1 MDIAHNEIGMD
12 YGSLMSA
19 RIRRILLVC
28 DSYDSYALEED
39 GRIEARIQRDYI
51 ELSLSNPPAISRVES
66 PEEALALVRG
76 GEKFDLVMTTYNVG
90 NSDVFSFAEQMKE
103 LQPATPV
110 VLLTNSTKEIHRRI
124 SENCTTAIDK
134 IFCWNNSTDLIIAII
149 KLLEDSM
156 NADHDILEVGVQ
168 AILLVEDSIRYYST
182 YLPALY
188 KLVLQQN
195 IASVSDALNENQQIM
210 RKRARPKILMA
221 TNYDDAVALYERYK
235 QNLLGVISDIGFVLH
250 KNDNPCSEKLDAGID
265 LCNLIRE
272 DNPEMP
278 FLMQSS
284 QASMRSVAE
293 ELGVGFIVKNSKTL
307 LLELSEYISRACAFG
322 DFVLTDPFT
331 HEEVARAH
339 DLYGLERLLHTVAD
353 EILYRVVST
362 TYLSKWLFARG
373 IFSLGNSFRALTMN
387 EFSDLAE
394 VRAFLTDSI
403 RDYRIKQG
411 LGVVARFSTETYND
425 AIWFSKLGNGSL
437 GGKARGLAFM
447 NHILQKYN
455 LYNKWE
461 GVRVLVPR
469 TLVITTE
476 YFDRF
481 IIENGLQY
489 VINSDVSD
497 AEILSEFVASILP
510 QELMDALRV
519 FIRHVR
525 KPLAIRSSSK
535 LEDSY
540 YQPFAG
546 IYSTYMIPHT
556 ENEDQE
562 LRLLSKA
569 IKSVYASVYFAS
581 SRAYITATAN
591 VISEEKM
598 AIVIEEVCG
607 SEDKGY
613 YFPTLSG
620 VARSLNYYPIGYER
634 AEDGIAKVA
643 FGLGKAV
650 VEGEQVLRFSPKY
663 PQNILQTSVPA
674 LAMRDTQQ
682 VMYAL
687 NLQPD
692 KFKTSLDDAVNLEKM
707 KIADCGSFRN
717 IKHVAST
724 WDMQNMRMSD
734 SALVEGIKVIT
745 FAHILKYNTF
755 PLAEILVELL
765 AIAEREM
772 KCCVEIEF
780 AANLDRGDKLN
791 IFNVLQIRPIAE
803 NASGVSVDWSKV
815 DASDTLIYSE
825 SALGTGAV
833 NDVCDV
839 IYLREENFDP
849 ASTEKIAEEITRL
862 NNKMREEGRG
872 YVLVGYGR
880 WGSSNPWLGVP
891 VKWSDISEAKVIVE
905 CGLDNFRIE
914 PSQGTHFFQNLTSFG
929 VGYITVNPYMN
940 DGSLDF
946 DKLNS
951 MPATYESEFVRCVR
965 FDDPLEICI
974 DGVGNKALVK

>member
-1 MDIAHNEIGMD
+1 MDIAHNEKGLD
-12 YGSLMSA
+12 YGSLMSC
-19 RIRRILLVC
+19 RIRHILLVC
-28 DSYDSYALEED
+28 NSYDSYALEED
-39 GRIEARIQRDYI
+39 GRIEARIQQEYS
-51 ELSLSNPPAISRVES
+51 ELNLSNPPAITRVES
-66 PEEALALVRG
+66 PTEAIALVESGKR
-76 GEKFDLVMTTYNVG
+76 FDLVMTMYNVG
-90 NSDVFSFAEQMKE
+90 TRDVFSFAEQMKS
-103 LQPATPV
+103 LQPSTPI

-124 SENCTTAIDK
+124 SENRTTAIDH
-134 IFCWNNSTDLIIAII
+134 IFCWSNSTDLIIAII

-156 NADHDILEVGVQ
+156 NAEHDILEVGVQ

-182 YLPALY
+182 YLPVLY

-195 IASVSDALNENQQIM
+195 IASVRDALNESQQIL

-221 TNYDDAVALYERYK
+221 TNYDDAVALYQKYK
-235 QNLLGVISDIGFVLH
+235 ANLLGVISDIGFVLH
-250 KNDNPCSEKLDAGID
+250 KNDDPNSEKLDAGVD

-293 ELGVGFIVKNSKTL
+293 ELGVGFVVKNSKTL
-307 LLELSEYISRACAFG
+307 LLELSEYIGRACAFG
-322 DFVLTDPFT
+322 DFVLTNPYT
-331 HEEVARAH
+331 HEEIARAH
-339 DLYGLERLLHTVAD
+339 DLYSLERLLHNVSD
-353 EILYRVVST
+353 DILYRTIST

-373 IFSLGNSFRALTMN
+373 IFSLGHCFRELTMGN
-387 EFSDLAE
+387 FANLND
-394 VRAFLTDSI
+394 VRRFLTDSI

-411 LGVVARFSTETYND
+411 LGVVARFSPDTYND

-447 NHILQKYN
+447 NHILQNYN

-489 VINSDVSD
+489 VINADVSD
-497 AEILSEFVASILP
+497 AEILSEFVASVLP
-510 QELMDALRV
+510 QDLTEALRV

-620 VARSLNYYPIGYER
+620 VARSLNYYPIGYEKP
-634 AEDGIAKVA
+634 EDGIAKVA

-650 VEGEQVLRFSPKY
+650 VDGEQVLRFSPKY
-663 PQNILQTSVPA
+663 PQNVLQTSEPA

-692 KFKTSLDDAVNLEKM
+692 KFKTSLDDAVNLEKI

-724 WDMQNMRMSD
+724 WDMQNMRLSD
-734 SALVEGIKVIT
+734 STLVDGIKVVT

-765 AIAEREM
+765 EIAEREM

-780 AANLDRGDKLN
+780 AANLDRGDRLN

-803 NASGVSVDWSKV
+803 GASSINVDWSKV
-815 DASDTLIYSE
+815 DTSNALIYSE

-833 NDVCDV
+833 NDVCEV
-839 IYLREENFDP
+839 VYLRQENFDP
-849 ASTEKIAEEITRL
+849 ASTEKIAEEITLL
-862 NNKMREEGRG
+862 NNQMREEGRG
-872 YVLVGYGR
+872 YVLVGFGR

-905 CGLDNFRIE
+905 CGLENFRIE

-929 VGYITVNPYMN
+929 VGYITVNPYIN
-940 DGSLDF
+940 EGTLDF
-946 DKLNS
+946 ARLDA
-951 MPATYESEFVRCVR
+951 MEATYESEFIRCVR
-965 FDDPLEICI
+965 FDKPLEICI
-974 DGVGNKALVK
+974 DGVANKAIVK

>member
-1 MDIAHNEIGMD
+1 MDIAYNENGMD
-12 YGSLMSA
+12 YGSLMSR
-19 RIRRILLVC
+19 RIRHILLVC
-28 DSYDSYALEED
+28 NSYDSYALEED
-39 GRIEARIQRDYI
+39 GRIDARIQQEYN
-51 ELSLSNPPAISRVES
+51 ELNLSNPPAVSRVET
-66 PEEALALVRG
+66 PMEALELVRS
-76 GEKFDLVMTTYNVG
+76 GEVFDLVMTMYNVG
-90 NSDVFSFAEQMKE
+90 TIDVFAFAEQMKA
-103 LQPATPV
+103 LQPTTPI

-124 SENCTTAIDK
+124 SENRTTAIDY
-134 IFCWNNSTDLIIAII
+134 IFCWSNSTDLIIAIV

-195 IASVSDALNENQQIM
+195 KLSIRDALNENQQIM
-210 RKRARPKILMA
+210 RKRARPKVLMA
-221 TNYDDAVALYERYK
+221 TNYDDAVAMYERYK
-235 QNLLGVISDIGFVLH
+235 QNILGVISDIGFVLH
-250 KNDNPCSEKLDAGID
+250 KSDDPCSEKLDAGVD
-265 LCNLIRE
+265 LCNLIRK

-284 QASMRSVAE
+284 QASMRAVAE
-293 ELGVGFIVKNSKTL
+293 QLGVGFIVKNSKTL
-307 LLELSEYISRACAFG
+307 LHELNEYIGRACAFG
-322 DFVLTDPFT
+322 DFVLTDPDT
-331 HEEVARAH
+331 HEEIARAN
-339 DLYGLERLLHTVAD
+339 DLYALERLLHNVSD
-353 EILYRVVST
+353 DILYRVVST

-387 EFSDLAE
+387 EFSDLAA
-394 VRAFLTDSI
+394 VRRFLTDSI

-411 LGVVARFSTETYND
+411 LGVVARFSPDTYND

-481 IIENGLQY
+481 IVENGLQY
-489 VINSDVSD
+489 VINADVSD
-497 AEILSEFVASILP
+497 EEILSEFVASILP

-607 SEDKGY
+607 SEDRGY

-620 VARSLNYYPIGYER
+620 VARSLNFYPIGYER

-650 VEGEQVLRFSPKY
+650 VDGEQVLRFSPKY

-692 KFKTSLDDAVNLEKM
+692 KFKTSLDDAINLEKI

-724 WDMQNMRMSD
+724 WDMENMRMSD

-745 FAHILKYNTF
+745 FAHILKYNVF

-765 AIAEREM
+765 EIAEREM
-772 KCCVEIEF
+772 KCSIEIEF
-780 AANLDRGDKLN
+780 AANLDRGNRLN
-791 IFNVLQIRPIAE
+791 IFNVLQVRPIADG
-803 NASGVSVDWSKV
+803 AAGATVDWSNI
-815 DASDTLIYSE
+815 DTSNAIIYSE
-825 SALGTGAV
+825 SALGTGVV

-839 IYLREENFDP
+839 VYLRQENFNP
-849 ASTEKIAEEITRL
+849 ASTEKIAEEVTRL
-862 NNKMREEGRG
+862 NANMRAEGRG
-872 YVLVGYGR
+872 YVLVGFGR

-929 VGYITVNPYMN
+929 VGYITVNPYIE
-940 DGSLDF
+940 DGTLDF
-946 DKLNS
+946 DKLNG
-951 MPATYESEFVRCVR
+951 MPATYESDFIRCVR
-965 FDDPLEICI
+965 FEKPLEICI
-974 DGVGNKALVK
+974 DGVANKAVVK